1 MPEARRSQE
10 LPHDRSTTYY
20 LTALF
25 SNPQPPTPSNQ
36 TTITMSLQEYKP
48 KKRKQR
54 DVKEEAEEEEQEFEQ
69 EESAEF
75 EVQKND
81 DGDAFL
87 ELSSKRRVTVR
98 MFKKKVL
105 VDIREVRFSA
115 CCEIFWNRRNLHSL
129 VIKGLREGREDATRK
144 EGNFSH
150 RRAVQPTP
158 RYGQVWSP

>member
-1 MPEARRSQE
+1 
-10 LPHDRSTTYY
+10 
-20 LTALF
+20 
-25 SNPQPPTPSNQ
+25 
-36 TTITMSLQEYKP
+36 MSLQEYKP